1 MKPWKVVIGVL
12 LVFFLGALIGALGTH
27 RYTMKR
33 LHAMAEGPVGIRQ
46 AMVRGLTW
54 RLRLTPAQ
62 QVETDNAIREAQ
74 KEFQGIRNE
83 VQPRVEVI
91 LHSAQ
96 DRIRAQ
102 LDIKQREKFDKIV
115 AEHKGRWQNMQVE

>member
-1 MKPWKVVIGVL
+1 MKPWKVVVGVL
-12 LVFFLGALIGALGTH
+12 LVFMLGVLIGALGTH
-27 RYTMKR
+27 RYYMKR
-33 LHAMAEGPVGIRQ
+33 LHEMAEGPAGIRQ

-62 QVETDNAIREAQ
+62 KVETDNAIRDAQ
-74 KEFQGIRNE
+74 KEFQGIRKE

-91 LHSAQ
+91 LQHAE

-115 AEHKGRWQNMQVE
+115 AEHKGRWQNLQVE